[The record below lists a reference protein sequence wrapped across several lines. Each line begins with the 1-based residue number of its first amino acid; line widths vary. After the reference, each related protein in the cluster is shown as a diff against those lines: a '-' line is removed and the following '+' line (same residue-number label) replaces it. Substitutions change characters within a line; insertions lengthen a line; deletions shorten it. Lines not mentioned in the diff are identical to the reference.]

1 MRLQDA
7 QRTELVGLCQ
17 AFHRHTH
24 ATAAAFAAEA
34 GRRTYVTPTSY
45 LELIAAFTTL
55 LATKR
60 AENAQAA
67 SRYTVGLEKL
77 AASAA
82 AVAGMQAELTALQP
96 QLVATVADVEALMAR
111 VAAEKRDVVEPK
123 AEVRPFSLRFWPPSR
138 YVSAKAVAHA

>member
-1 MRLQDA
+1 MQDG
-7 QRTELVGLCQ
+7 QRTEMVRLCQ

-24 ATAAAFAAEA
+24 AMAAAYAAELA
-34 GRRTYVTPTSY
+34 RRTYVTPTSY

-67 SRYTVGLEKL
+67 SRYAVGLEKL

-82 AVAGMQAELTALQP
+82 AVAGMQEELTALQP
-96 QLVATVADVEALMAR
+96 QLVATVAEVEALMAR

-123 AEVRPFSLRFWPPSR
+123 AEARPRTFRGATVRIPRARS
-138 YVSAKAVAHA
+138 